1 MSVLPSDIVVC
12 GSADM
17 PETDGTT
24 IGGAV
29 DFTRRVGFYDIA
41 PAGSVDV
48 ISSSLSDT
56 ATTIAYSGRD
66 STGATQSQ
74 ILTLNGQS
82 WVTGSQSLE
91 RLLYAA
97 LSGASANGPLADPGG
112 TPAVGDVALAAHSC
126 VLPAGAVTTDATVR
140 TAQAGSANHSGTTA
154 ALFNLESGDG
164 AVVSA
169 GQIIWTKS
177 GTGANQLRQ
186 IIATVGYGTDIVA
199 VSRDWGTVPDNT
211 TTYKILQGMLFE
223 ILPNAVTAVIRIFST
238 SAADVP
244 AGLQRT
250 YYEKVFVVNNNTAT
264 ALTGAQI
271 EVANET
277 PTPSSGALLDLA
289 LTTGLND
296 TGTVANRQT
305 APSSGVG
312 AFTAQPAFL
321 SVPSPGNLPS
331 GPAPNAAG
339 AQGVWL
345 RLILPAGTTAYKGS
359 ADFRIQGTTT

>member
-1 MSVLPSDIVVC
+1 MSVLPSDIVVY

-17 PETDGTT
+17 PESDGTT

-66 STGATQSQ
+66 STGAAQSQ

-91 RLLYAA
+91 RLLCAA

-140 TAQAGSANHSGTTA
+140 TAQAGSANHSGTTP
-154 ALFNLESGDG
+154 ALFKLQSGDG

-186 IIATVGYGTDIVA
+186 IIATAGYGTDIVA

-223 ILPNAVTAVIRIFST
+223 ILPNPVTAVIRIFST

-271 EVANET
+271 EVASDM
-277 PTPSSGALLDLA
+277 PTLPSSALLDLA

-296 TGTVANRQT
+296 TGTVASRQT
-305 APSSGVG
+305 APSSGIG
-312 AFTAQPAFL
+312 SFTTQPSFV

-331 GPAPNAAG
+331 GAAPNAAG

-345 RLILPAGTTAYKGS
+345 RLTLPAGAAPYKGS